1 MLGVLVVK
9 LSRKAKICVMASL
22 YWWTAC
28 RVGGGAVETSEDS
41 EEKWPKRTRMLG
53 PDRYVPRLHDIPLAE
68 LSAAGF
74 RGLII
79 DLDNTLLGFRET
91 ELAAEHL
98 AWIAQAHA
106 QGFLMVMVSNNFS
119 DRARGVAHRLGI
131 GCIPNALKPLPFG
144 FMRALKQLGLP
155 RKHVAVVGDQFFTDI
170 LGAKLCGN
178 LYTILTEPIETHDF
192 PITKMFRMLER
203 FVLPARRR

>member
-1 MLGVLVVK
+1 
-9 LSRKAKICVMASL
+9 
-22 YWWTAC
+22 
-28 RVGGGAVETSEDS
+28 VETSEDS

-53 PDRYVPRLHDIPLAE
+53 PDRFAARLHDVSLAE
-68 LSAAGF
+68 LAESGI

-91 ELAAEHL
+91 ELRAEHL
-98 AWIAQAHA
+98 AWIVEAHDR
-106 QGFLMVMVSNNFS
+106 GFAMCMVSNNFS
-119 DRARGVAHRLGI
+119 ERAQGIARQLKI

-144 FMRALKQLGLP
+144 FMRALKKLGLP
-155 RKHVAVVGDQFFTDI
+155 RKQVAVVGDQLFTDV

-192 PITKMFRMLER
+192 AVTRMFRFLER
-203 FVLPARRR
+203 LVLRERRR